1 MTNRP
6 QLDDVSQAFVLLEF
20 ETMRDM
26 RAALNTQVAAEIQI
40 YVAMVT
46 AMFVALAFIAQF
58 FEVTTTVLLI
68 ALGALG
74 AVVLLGW
81 ATYYRVVESRITVVR
96 YARSLNRVRR
106 YFVTRNATLT
116 EYVSPDVDPNA
127 PPFGAVG
134 ATRPILGALKAN
146 TGLVAIIK
154 SGSAAAGVGIATS
167 LFGITNRAWVI
178 VLVLLAF
185 LVSIAIHDWYQMRR
199 YSEAETAWCVDRTAA
214 ERDAATRPS
223 PQGTRRRRPR

>member
-1 MTNRP
+1 MADRP
-6 QLDDVSQAFVLLEF
+6 HLDDASEAFLLLEF
-20 ETMRDM
+20 ETMREM
-26 RAALNTQVAAEIQI
+26 RAALNTQVATEIQI

-81 ATYYRVVESRITVVR
+81 ATYFRVVESRITVVR

-106 YFVTRNATLT
+106 YFIERNAGLAR
-116 EYVSPDVDPNA
+116 YVSPDTDENK

-134 ATRPILGALKAN
+134 ATRPIFGALKAN
-146 TGLVAIIK
+146 TGLIAIIN
-154 SGSAAAGVGIATS
+154 SGSVAASVGILLS
-167 LFGITNRAWVI
+167 LVGVTDRTIAVVVI
-178 VLVLLAF
+178 LLAF
-185 LVSIAIHDWYQMRR
+185 LASIAIHDGYQMRQYAQAEAAWPGFR
-199 YSEAETAWCVDRTAA
+199 SPGSEKM
-214 ERDAATRPS
+214 ATRPAS
-223 PQGTRRRRPR
+223 LARRRGPRR